1 MLRLSLF
8 LLLLS
13 LGSAFAQDVVR
24 QKRGGLL
31 RGKIEKIDAS
41 TVQIMVKLPKGVGQA
56 RRKIP
61 MSNVEMIDFAPVAG
75 ERELLEA
82 GVKAPKGEL
91 TTLWAGKRQHLGR
104 PQSNAGAVGLQLGEI
119 LLASEDATD
128 HGNARSLYA
137 IIEAGDWSTERRALA
152 TRGRLQALVR
162 LGLAKEVLAEARK
175 IAEQE
180 DDPQLLLDA
189 RHVMAAADLE
199 KLRALVD
206 ENPKWREDDRIRPE
220 IEALYHTLLDRFLEP
235 FLFHGTELQA
245 AARGLMHAA
254 DTYLLIEEFDRARDS
269 ISDVRKLYAG
279 VIPDEEIEA
288 LKARIPLENHETTQS
303 KE

>member
-1 MLRLSLF
+1 MLRLTL
-8 LLLLS
+8 LTLLLS
-13 LGSAFAQDVVR
+13 LGAAVAQDVVR

-41 TVQIMVKLPKGVGQA
+41 TVQIMVELPKGVGKA

-82 GVKAPKGEL
+82 GKKAPKAEL
-91 TTLWAGKRQHLGR
+91 TSLWAGKRQHLTR
-104 PQSNAGAVGLQLGEI
+104 PESNAGAVGLQLGEI
-119 LLASEDATD
+119 LLASADATD

-137 IIEAGDWSTERRALA
+137 IIEAGDWNPERRALA

-162 LGLAKEVLAEARK
+162 LGLAEEVLVEAQK

-199 KLRALVD
+199 KLRALID
-206 ENPKWREDDRIRPE
+206 ENPKWREDDRIRPGV
-220 IEALYHTLLDRFLEP
+220 EALYHALLDRFLEP
-235 FLFHGTELQA
+235 FLFHGTELNA
-245 AARGLMHAA
+245 ASRGLMHAA
-254 DTYLLIEEFDRARDS
+254 DTYLLIEEFERARDS

-279 VIPDEEIEA
+279 VVANDEIEA
-288 LKARIPLENHETTQS
+288 LEARIPLENHETTQS
-303 KE
+303 KD